1 MEENKQEQIDW
12 ENKYL
17 YLLAEFDNYKKR
29 KAKEEIKNSE
39 YKYKDIFKQLLPILD
54 IMSMS
59 FKMEETVPQGII
71 IVFNELMNVL
81 EKEGLKQ
88 IVYPEGKLFF
98 DEETMYAV
106 SALQNIPNMEDNE
119 VIDISKLGYKYKDEI
134 LRYTQVVV
142 NKIVK

>member
-1 MEENKQEQIDW
+1 MEENKQIDW
-12 ENKYL
+12 ETKYI

-29 KAKEEIKNSE
+29 KNQEITKNSE
-39 YKYKDIFKQLLPILD
+39 YKYKDLFKQFLPILD
-54 IMSMS
+54 MMIMSL
-59 FKMEETVPQGII
+59 KMEETVPQGII

-88 IVYPEGKLFF
+88 IVYPKGKLFF
-98 DEETMYAV
+98 DEETMHAV
-106 SALQNIPNMEDNE
+106 SALQNIPDMEDNE
-119 VIDISKLGYKYKDEI
+119 IIDINKLGYKYKDEI